1 MNKNIIYFEGEGY
14 EVVNEV
20 NVSKFQNKNGSVNE
34 HVLGL
39 YVHEWDAN
47 RVLQKDNK
55 FLICRLIE
63 EVKYEEL

>member
-1 MNKNIIYFEGEGY
+1 MNKNIIYFDGEGY
-14 EVVNEV
+14 EIVNEI

-34 HVLGL
+34 YVLGL

-47 RVLQKDNK
+47 RVLQKDDK